1 LGHFDVGLEAQ
12 SSDRILPVGF
22 CVLQFRKHYTD
33 AKILYEKCG
42 EAAQKEGMLP
52 ALQELE
58 ESVIV
63 QESNVLRLTD
73 LLKQCQEAVD
83 DKNYDMAGRLI
94 AVANGTKD
102 DCGNAGVLLYQ
113 KVQNLQDSIMKD
125 LRMQS
130 EKAEADARAQI
141 DQDDLDGAFVCIK
154 ESWRAIKHA
163 VVASGIAK

>member
-1 LGHFDVGLEAQ
+1 
-12 SSDRILPVGF
+12 
-22 CVLQFRKHYTD
+22 
-33 AKILYEKCG
+33 
-42 EAAQKEGMLP
+42 M
-52 ALQELE
+52 E

-83 DKNYDMAGRLI
+83 DKNYDLAGRLI

-125 LRMQS
+125 LRTQS
-130 EKAEADARAQI
+130 EKAEADARAKI